1 MTSSNKPF
9 ESVVDFGEGT
19 STKLNQCPD
28 PNCNFESGDYSQN
41 VLRHL
46 KSNKDHGIHK
56 ILDTK
61 KARIISPTTTFLYT
75 SEQQNEFNGILE
87 TPALLNE
94 NEDDNK

>member
-28 PNCNFESGDYSQN
+28 PNCNFESSDYSQN